1 MDASSTAA
9 LVYLTMRETFHSGD
23 EMVTITQRESEQIE
37 QANASGRTPV
47 VFIHG
52 LWLLASSWDRWAA
65 VFEQAGYA
73 PLAPGWPDDPETV
86 EQARA
91 NPAVLAAKGV
101 VQVADHFAEAIG
113 GLTKKPAIV
122 GHSFGGLIAQ
132 ILAGRGLSAATVA
145 VDPAP
150 FKGVLPLPIAAIRTT
165 LPVLGNPANRGRA
178 VTLSFEQFRYGW
190 ANALGE
196 EEARRIYDEFHVAA
210 PGRPIFQAAFANF
223 NPAAATKADTKNP
236 ERGPLLITTGEND
249 HAVPPAMSKAAYKKQ
264 RHNPGI
270 TEHAV
275 IAGRDHSLTIDDKWR
290 EVADTALA
298 FIKRFA

>member
-1 MDASSTAA
+1 MA
-9 LVYLTMRETFHSGD
+9 
-23 EMVTITQRESEQIE
+23 TITQREAEQVE
-37 QANASGRTPV
+37 RANATGRTPV

-52 LWLLASSWDRWAA
+52 LWLLASSWDRWAT
-65 VFEQAGYA
+65 VFDEAGYA

-91 NPAVLAAKGV
+91 NPNVLAGKGV
-101 VQVADHFAEAIG
+101 VGVADHFAEAIAK
-113 GLTKKPAIV
+113 LDRKPAIV

-132 ILAGRGLSAATVA
+132 ILAGRGLSLATVA

-150 FKGVLPLPIAAIRTT
+150 FKGVLPLPLAAIRTT

-196 EEARRIYDEFHVAA
+196 DEARRIYDEFHVAA
-210 PGRPIFQAAFANF
+210 PGRPLFQAAFANF
-223 NPAAATKADTKNP
+223 NPASETTADTKNP

-249 HAVPPAMSKAAYKKQ
+249 HAVPPSMSRAAYKKQ
-264 RHNPGI
+264 RQNPAV
-270 TEHAV
+270 TEHV
-275 IAGRDHSLTIDDKWR
+275 EIAGRDHSLTIDDRWR

-298 FIKRFA
+298 FVKRFA

>member
-9 LVYLTMRETFHSGD
+9 LVYLTMRETFQRKTG
-23 EMVTITQRESEQIE
+23 MATITQREAGQVER
-37 QANASGRTPV
+37 ANATGRTPV

-52 LWLLASSWDRWAA
+52 LWLLPSSWDRWAA
-65 VFEQAGYA
+65 AFEQAGYA

-91 NPAVLAAKGV
+91 NPEVFAGKGV
-101 VQVADHFAEAIG
+101 VQVADHVAEVIG
-113 GLTKKPAIV
+113 ALTKKPAII

-132 ILAGRGLSAATVA
+132 ILAGRGLSTATVA
-145 VDPAP
+145 VNPAP
-150 FKGVLPLPIAAIRTT
+150 IKGVLPLPIAAIRTT
-165 LPVLGNPANRGRA
+165 MPVLQNPANRGRA
-178 VTLSFEQFRYGW
+178 VTLTFEQFRYGW

-196 EEARRIYDEFHVAA
+196 GEARRIYDEFHVAA
-210 PGRPIFQAAFANF
+210 PGRPLFQAAFANL
-223 NPAAATKADTKNP
+223 NPGAETRAETRNP

-249 HAVPPAMSKAAYKKQ
+249 HAVPPAMSRAAYKKQ
-264 RHNPGI
+264 RHNPGV

-275 IAGRDHSLTIDDKWR
+275 MAGRDHSLTIDDRWR

-298 FIKRFA
+298 FVKRFA

>member
-1 MDASSTAA
+1 MA
-9 LVYLTMRETFHSGD
+9 
-23 EMVTITQRESEQIE
+23 TITQRESEQIE
-37 QANASGRTPV
+37 RANATGRTPV

-52 LWLLASSWDRWAA
+52 LWLLPSSWDRWATA
-65 VFEQAGYA
+65 FEEAGYA

-91 NPAVLAAKGV
+91 HPEGFAGKGV
-101 VQVADHFAEAIG
+101 VQVADHFAEVIG
-113 GLTKKPAIV
+113 GLTKKPAII

-165 LPVLGNPANRGRA
+165 MPVLQNPANRGRA
-178 VTLSFEQFRYGW
+178 ATLTFEQFRYGW

-196 EEARRIYDEFHVAA
+196 DEARRIYEEFHVAA

-223 NPAAATKADTKNP
+223 NPAAETKADTQNP

-264 RHNPGI
+264 RRNPGV

-275 IAGRDHSLTIDDKWR
+275 VTGRDHSLTIDDRWR

-298 FIKRFA
+298 FVKRFT

>member
-1 MDASSTAA
+1 MAITK
-9 LVYLTMRETFHSGD
+9 REAG
-23 EMVTITQRESEQIE
+23 QIE
-37 QANASGRTPV
+37 KANATGRTPV

-65 VFEQAGYA
+65 VFEEAGYA

-86 EQARA
+86 EAARA
-91 NPAVLAAKGV
+91 NPEAFAGKGV

-113 GLTKKPAIV
+113 GLDRTPAIV

-150 FKGVLPLPIAAIRTT
+150 FKGVLQLPIAAIRTT

-190 ANALGE
+190 ANAIGE
-196 EEARRIYDEFHVAA
+196 DEAKRLYEEFHVAA
-210 PGRPIFQAAFANF
+210 PGRPIFQAAFANL
-223 NPAAATKADTKNP
+223 NPGAETKADTRNP

-249 HAVPPAMSKAAYKKQ
+249 HAVPPAMSRAAYKKQ
-264 RHNPGI
+264 RHNPGV
-270 TEHAV
+270 TEHV
-275 IAGRDHSLTIDDKWR
+275 ELPDRDHSLTIDERWR

-298 FIKRFA
+298 FVKRFA

>member
-1 MDASSTAA
+1 MA
-9 LVYLTMRETFHSGD
+9 
-23 EMVTITQRESEQIE
+23 ITQREAGQVER
-37 QANASGRTPV
+37 ANATGRRPV

-52 LWLLASSWDRWAA
+52 LWLLPSSWDRWAA
-65 VFEQAGYA
+65 AFEQAGYA

-91 NPAVLAAKGV
+91 NPEVFAGKGV
-101 VQVADHFAEAIG
+101 GQVADHFAEVIG
-113 GLTKKPAIV
+113 ALTKKPAII

-132 ILAGRGLSAATVA
+132 VLAGRGLSVATVA

-150 FKGVLPLPIAAIRTT
+150 FRGVLPLPIAAVRTT
-165 LPVLGNPANRGRA
+165 MPVLQSPANRGRA
-178 VTLSFEQFRYGW
+178 VTLSFKQFRYGW
-190 ANALGE
+190 ANALSE
-196 EEARRIYDEFHVAA
+196 NEARRIYDEFHVAA

-223 NPAAATKADTKNP
+223 NPASETRVDTKTP

-249 HAVPPAMSKAAYKKQ
+249 HAVPPAMSRAAYKKQ
-264 RHNPGI
+264 RHNPGV

-275 IAGRDHSLTIDDKWR
+275 MAGRDHSLTIDDRWR

-298 FIKRFA
+298 FVKRFGD